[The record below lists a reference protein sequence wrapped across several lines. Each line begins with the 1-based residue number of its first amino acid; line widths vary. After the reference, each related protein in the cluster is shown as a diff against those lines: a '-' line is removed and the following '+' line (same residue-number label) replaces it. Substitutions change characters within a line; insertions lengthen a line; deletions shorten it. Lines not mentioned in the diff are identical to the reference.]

1 MALKT
6 ALPAVAA
13 LRGLAGAACTTDQVY
28 RSTRTLRVDQCQE
41 LSIPEREEC
50 LRQTHET
57 EAEREDRE
65 TEAADPP
72 EARQQRG

>member
-1 MALKT
+1 M
-6 ALPAVAA
+6 
-13 LRGLAGAACTTDQVY
+13 
-28 RSTRTLRVDQCQE
+28 
-41 LSIPEREEC
+41 REEC